1 MTLQEQ
7 ILNDIKRK
15 RIRKDFLIKKERN
28 EYDILI
34 WHWEDEREKERER
47 KRVKRE
53 REWEGNRGREKDMM
67 RVKSRFEKGKASF
80 WRFWHW

>member
-34 WHWEDEREKERER
+34 WHWEDEREKVRERER
-47 KRVKRE
+47 ERE
-53 REWEGNRGREKDMM
+53 REEEIEGERKIWWE
-67 RVKSRFEKGKASF
+67 
-80 WRFWHW
+80 